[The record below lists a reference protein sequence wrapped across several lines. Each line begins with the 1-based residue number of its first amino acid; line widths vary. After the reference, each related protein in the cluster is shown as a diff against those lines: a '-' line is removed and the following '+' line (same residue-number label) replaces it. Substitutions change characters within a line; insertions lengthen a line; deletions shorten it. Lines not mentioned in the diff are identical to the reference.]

1 MLEVL
6 HIVSCSSIGSCR
18 FSMKIDSFEPSLRED
33 DDCFHAHCVTRTG
46 SNSVVQKLWVQKT
59 RHVFSCS
66 SIGSCRFS
74 MKIDSFEPSLRG
86 DDNCFHAHCVTRT
99 GSNAVVQQLWVQKT
113 RHVFS
118 CSSIDSRRFTL
129 KIEPFELS
137 WWEMKI
143 ASTLIA

>member
-6 HIVSCSSIGSCR
+6 
-18 FSMKIDSFEPSLRED
+18 
-33 DDCFHAHCVTRTG
+33 
-46 SNSVVQKLWVQKT
+46 
-59 RHVFSCS
+59 HVFSCS

-86 DDNCFHAHCVTRT
+86 DDDCFHAHCVTRT
-99 GSNAVVQQLWVQKT
+99 RSNAVVQQLWVQKT

-129 KIEPFELS
+129 KIEPFELPWCGDEDRFHAHCVTRS
-137 WWEMKI
+137 GSNTVVQKLRQRVLYYLITQQPRGAE
-143 ASTLIA
+143 ASNFYESSITI